1 MVPLEDANPS
11 WLEDS
16 GFGRL
21 IGALVSPDKTFRSIA
36 GRPTWGAALVVLLI
50 ATTAIGVLVNQRMD
64 RDDMRQSIKERME
77 KGRGGQASPE
87 DVERG
92 VEMATKVSSITRWLI
107 PLFVAVTYL
116 IIAALFLAAF
126 RFFGGS
132 SIPYRTSFSVALH
145 AFLPGGVAALITLP
159 LILNRKSITM
169 KEAQGGGILA
179 SNLGA
184 FAPESLGPVA
194 RTLLSSVDFF
204 SIWTAC
210 LLIIGYRAAA
220 KVSTA
225 TAATVVVVIWALYI
239 AFRVGMAALFG

>member
-1 MVPLEDANPS
+1 MAA
-11 WLEDS
+11 LEDS

-21 IGALVSPDKTFRSIA
+21 IGALVSPGKTFQSIA

-64 RDDMRQSIKERME
+64 PDDLRHSIQQRME
-77 KGRGGQASPE
+77 KSRGGQASPE

-92 VEMATKVSSITRWLI
+92 VEMATKMSSVTRWLI
-107 PLFVAVTYL
+107 PLFVAVFYL
-116 IIAALFLAAF
+116 ILAALFFAAF
-126 RFFGGS
+126 RFFAGS
-132 SIPYRTSFSVALH
+132 SIPYRTSLSVALH
-145 AFLPGGVAALITLP
+145 AYLPGVVAALITLP
-159 LILNRKSITM
+159 LILSRKSITM

-184 FAPESLGPVA
+184 FAPADMGAVA
-194 RTLLSSVDFF
+194 RTLLSTVDFF
-204 SIWTAC
+204 SIWTVC

-225 TAATVVVVIWALYI
+225 TAATVVVVLWVLYI
-239 AFRVGMAALFG
+239 AFRVGAAALFGG